1 MRIVMQR
8 VREAKVVID
17 EKDCAS
23 IGRGY
28 VILLGIRQGD
38 TAGDAIFLAE
48 KCSALR
54 VFEDG
59 QGKMNLSLNDI
70 GGSVLVV
77 SQFTLYADAQR
88 GNRPSF
94 SLAARADVAQPLY
107 DLFVE
112 RMQKVLGEDRIR
124 TGMFGAMMQVHLV
137 NDGPVT
143 VILESPGNAGE
154 DSPA

>member
-1 MRIVMQR
+1 MRIVLQR

-17 EKDCAS
+17 GKDHAS
-23 IGRGY
+23 IGTGY

-38 TAGDAIFLAE
+38 TAGDAIFLAD
-48 KCSALR
+48 KCSSLR

-59 QGKMNLSLNDI
+59 QGKMNLSLNDA

-112 RMQKVLGEDRIR
+112 RMQKTLGEVRVR
-124 TGMFGAMMQVHLV
+124 TGIFGAMMQVHLV

-143 VILESPGNAGE
+143 VLLESPGNAGE
-154 DSPA
+154 NSQA

>member
-1 MRIVMQR
+1 MRIVLQR

-17 EKDCAS
+17 GKDHAS
-23 IGRGY
+23 IGTGY

-38 TAGDAIFLAE
+38 TAGDAIFLAD
-48 KCSALR
+48 KCSSLR

-59 QGKMNLSLNDI
+59 QGKMNLSLNDA

-77 SQFTLYADAQR
+77 SQFTLYADAHR

-112 RMQKVLGEDRIR
+112 RMQKTLGEVRVR
-124 TGMFGAMMQVHLV
+124 TGIFGAMMQVHLV

-143 VILESPGNAGE
+143 VLLESPGNAGE
-154 DSPA
+154 NSQA

>member
-1 MRIVMQR
+1 MRIVLQR
-8 VREAKVVID
+8 VRESKVVID
-17 EKDCAS
+17 GKDYAA
-23 IGRGY
+23 IGTGY
-28 VILLGIRQGD
+28 VLLLGIRQGD
-38 TAGDAIFLAE
+38 AAGDAIFLAD

-59 QGKMNLSLNDI
+59 QGKMNLSLNDT

-112 RMQKVLGEDRIR
+112 RMRKALGEDRVQ
-124 TGMFGAMMQVHLV
+124 TGLFGAMMQVHLV

>member
-1 MRIVMQR
+1 M
-8 VREAKVVID
+8 A
-17 EKDCAS
+17 
-23 IGRGY
+23 
-28 VILLGIRQGD
+28 IRQGD
-38 TAGDAIFLAE
+38 TAGDAIFLAD

-59 QGKMNLSLNDI
+59 QGKMNLSLNDA

-77 SQFTLYADAQR
+77 SQFTLYADAHR

-94 SLAARADVAQPLY
+94 SFAARADVAQPLY

-112 RMQKVLGEDRIR
+112 RMQKTLGEDRVR
-124 TGMFGAMMQVHLV
+124 TGIFGAMMQVHLV

-143 VILESPGNAGE
+143 VLLESPGNAGE

>member
-1 MRIVMQR
+1 MRIVLQR

-17 EKDCAS
+17 GKTRAS
-23 IGRGY
+23 IGKGY
-28 VILLGIRQGD
+28 LILLGIRQGD
-38 TAGDAIFLAE
+38 TAGDAIFLAD
-48 KCSALR
+48 KCSSLR

-59 QGKMNLSLNDI
+59 QGKMNLSLNDA

-107 DLFVE
+107 DRFVE
-112 RMQKVLGEDRIR
+112 RMQETLGEDRVC
-124 TGMFGAMMQVHLV
+124 TGIFGAMMQVHLV

-143 VILESPGNAGE
+143 VLLESPGDAGE

>member
-1 MRIVMQR
+1 MRIVLQR

-17 EKDCAS
+17 GKDHAS
-23 IGRGY
+23 IGTGF

-38 TAGDAIFLAE
+38 TAGDAIVLAD

-59 QGKMNLSLNDI
+59 QGKMNLSLNDT

-94 SLAARADVAQPLY
+94 ALAARADVAQPLY

-112 RMQKVLGEDRIR
+112 RMRKALGEDRVR
-124 TGMFGAMMQVHLV
+124 TGMFGAMMHIHLV

-143 VILESPGNAGE
+143 VCWGAPAMRG